1 MPMNPRL
8 LKPTASGFSPRS
20 ISGLALWLDA
30 ADSSTITT
38 GTGVSQWRDKSA
50 SGSVWAQGT
59 GNNQPATGTQTLNG
73 RNVLVFDGTNDSLTS
88 TNPYSAAMPASLFI
102 VLRLISKSSF
112 ARLWSTDAV
121 GFYLVQQSTTGL
133 IRWDFSG
140 ATWSTYPSDATGVTV
155 IATAVLP
162 TSGSGES
169 RFNGVAAS
177 SNTARPPAV
186 AFTGVNHIGSQG
198 AGNYSNFW
206 LAEMGWYTRDI
217 STLER
222 AKLEKYLAGKWGVT
236 LP

>member
-1 MPMNPRL
+1 MPMSPRL
-8 LKPTASGFSPRS
+8 LRPRATGFSPRS

-30 ADSSTITT
+30 SDSSTITT

-50 SGSVWAQGT
+50 SGSVWAQGV

-88 TNPYSAAMPASLFI
+88 TAPYVGAMPASMFI

-112 ARLWSTDAV
+112 ARLWATNDGLF
-121 GFYLVQQSTTGL
+121 GFLQQSTTGL
-133 IRWDFSG
+133 IRWDLNGS
-140 ATWSTYPSDATGVTV
+140 TWSTYPSDATGVTV
-155 IATAVLP
+155 IATAILP

-169 RFNGVAAS
+169 RFNGVTTS
-177 SNTARPPAV
+177 SSVARPPAST
-186 AFTGVNHIGSQG
+186 FTGVNYIGSYG

-217 STLER
+217 STIER